1 MFGLGTMELLL
12 IFMVV
17 VIIFGVGKLPEIG
30 SGLGKA
36 INGFK
41 KGVSDDGVLKADND
55 NAKEKA

>member
-1 MFGLGTMELLL
+1 MFGLGTMELVL

-30 SGLGKA
+30 SGIGKA